1 LPSWENL
8 LSGTVVAERYQVL
21 RPLARGGFGAVYVAE
36 QLATERQVALKVL
49 WPHVLSSTKAR
60 EQFTLEARITS
71 RINSENVVQVLDA
84 GVDPLNDLTYIVM
97 ELLEGRDLAKL
108 VEDGG
113 ALPPATALEYLRQ
126 TAAGLEKA
134 HRYVDRTGRAAPII
148 HRDLKPDNLF
158 LTHREDGS
166 PLVKI
171 LDFGIAKILSQSTQ
185 MSADVKG
192 TPLYMAY
199 EQAARGPIGPATDIW
214 AFGLVAFYLLSG
226 TSYWRSGNSSD
237 GTMTHLFAEVLSLP
251 LVPPSQRLEE
261 LGLGVTFTPAFD
273 AWFLRCVHR
282 DSSQRF
288 QSVAEA
294 LRALNAAGLEG
305 AASSRAFSGPAH
317 FQEAPKST
325 SASAEAVT
333 LQAAS
338 TPQALHRTLEA
349 SERSVAANPAN
360 SPPWLGKV
368 ALGLGALAIA
378 GGVLVWFNRSRSAA
392 PDSGAPTSVAATALA
407 APDPARV
414 ELAPSPSPVNVA
426 SAAPRVSA
434 APASPSASV
443 AAKPGG
449 AEKAPPVATVK
460 PAQRRQQS
468 AKSDDDVYGD
478 R

>member
-1 LPSWENL
+1 
-8 LSGTVVAERYQVL
+8 VAERYQVL

-36 QLATERQVALKVL
+36 QLATERQVALKIL

-71 RINSENVVQVLDA
+71 RISSENVVQVLDA
-84 GVDPLNDLTYIVM
+84 GVDPLNDVTYIVM
-97 ELLEGRDLAKL
+97 ELLEGRDLARV
-108 VEDGG
+108 VEEGG

-134 HRYVDRTGRAAPII
+134 HRYVDRSGRAAPII

-166 PLVKI
+166 PLIKI
-171 LDFGIAKILSQSTQ
+171 LDFGIAKVLSQSTQ

-214 AFGLVAFYLLSG
+214 AFGLVAFYLLTG
-226 TSYWRSGNSSD
+226 TSYWRSGNSLD

-261 LGLGVTFTPAFD
+261 LGVGAALPPGFD

-294 LRALNAAGLEG
+294 LRALNAAGPDG
-305 AASSRAFSGPAH
+305 AVSSRAFSGPAH
-317 FQEAPKST
+317 FLQSPKS
-325 SASAEAVT
+325 ASDAAEAVT

-338 TPQALHRTLEA
+338 TPAVLHRTLEA
-349 SERSVAANPAN
+349 SERSVTASNAR
-360 SPPWLGKV
+360 SSSGGGKIG
-368 ALGLGALAIA
+368 LGLGALAIA
-378 GGVLVWFNRSRSAA
+378 GGALVALNRSRSAA
-392 PDSGAPTSVAATALA
+392 PEPVAPIAVAATALA
-407 APDPARV
+407 APEPTRV
-414 ELAPSPSPVNVA
+414 FLAPSTPVANMA
-426 SAAPRVSA
+426 SAAPIVSA
-434 APASPSASV
+434 APTSPAAS
-443 AAKPGG
+443 AAGKPGG
-449 AEKAPPVATVK
+449 AQKAPPAAAVK
-460 PAQRRQQS
+460 PVQRRPQS
-468 AKSDDDVYGD
+468 AKRDDDVYGD